1 MVKFDEE
8 NDRFKKITL
17 IKWKE
22 ALPNINEEQAMHCE
36 KEFFKFINKDKSE
49 SEALKTINEYLV
61 SQGLVPKVS

>member
-1 MVKFDEE
+1 MVEFDEE

-22 ALPNINEEQAMHCE
+22 ALPSINEEQAMYCE
-36 KEFFKFINKDKSE
+36 KELFKFINKDKSE